1 MPIRALAFSLIIA
14 GFAGGVSAAGA
25 AETFRQLKG
34 SEIAARFK
42 GMEFTDDEVHWAYV
56 FDRSGRL
63 SSFSMGKKGTGAWR
77 VEKDKL
83 CLDRGSEQG
92 CYEVWTSSRNAQLRQ
107 PGSDIFEE
115 GILQTPAARQ

>member
-42 GMEFTDDEVHWAYV
+42 GMEFTDEVHWAYV
-56 FDRSGRL
+56 FDQTGRL
-63 SSFSMGKKGTGAWR
+63 SSFSMGKKGTGTWR

-83 CLDRGSEQG
+83 CFDRGSEQG
-92 CYEVWTSSRNAQLRQ
+92 CYEVWMSGRNAQLRQ
-107 PGSDIFEE
+107 PGSDLFEE
-115 GILQTPAARQ
+115 GVLQKPAVRQ